1 MGESPYYPISD
12 ILNGALSINES
23 RAVVYFV
30 IQRASRAFLGRNRTT

>member
-1 MGESPYYPISD
+1 MEGTQYYPISD
-12 ILNGALSINES
+12 MLNGALSINES